1 MPSKPL
7 RAHGLTMVVTLEVLL
22 AGLGSGVSDVD
33 VAVLV
38 ILVPP
43 GAVTVTTIVIVA
55 ELEAGMS
62 PTSTRTVP
70 FVPGAGTGPQA
81 PSVVKHEVNVVPGGR
96 GSLTSTLL
104 AVLGPLLATVI
115 V

>member
-1 MPSKPL
+1 
-7 RAHGLTMVVTLEVLL
+7 MVVTLDVLL
-22 AGLGSGVSDVD
+22 EMIGSGVSEVA

-38 ILVPP
+38 MLVPP
-43 GAVTVTTIVIVA
+43 GALTVTTIVIVA

-62 PTSTRTVP
+62 PSSTRTVP

-81 PSVVKHEVNVVPGGR
+81 PSVVKQETKVVSGVAEVPLGS

-104 AVLGPLLATVI
+104 AVLGPLLTTVI